1 MRTRTR
7 LRQPVPRR
15 PVGFT
20 LIELLVVMGIIV
32 ILIGLT
38 VISVGAVARES
49 RLSSGTNTVKAAL
62 GTARALA
69 MKNGRITLVTFRPRI
84 EGDREQYLEALFA
97 EYSGQSLI
105 NRFDPNNIELV
116 DRFVPVAGSEILA
129 IPKGIK
135 VAQPWYGNNADLIWI
150 TQSHIPAVVLAGEA
164 PNRLVAVMFAPNGE
178 LITRNSRTDSTRVF
192 VDFNNDGL
200 QRQGGTDFNNVT
212 AWPDRF
218 FFQQTQVDDEPFLNF
233 APMLAVFNDDQA
245 RERYDTTAW
254 SDDATRNLNLTA
266 YITEYAN
273 RVIFN
278 RYTGVVM
285 R

>member
-7 LRQPVPRR
+7 LRQPVSRR
-15 PVGFT
+15 AGGFT

-69 MKNGRITLVTFRPRI
+69 MKNGRLTLVTFRPRI

-97 EYSGQSLI
+97 EYTGVSNVVSGQVI
-105 NRFDPNNIELV
+105 
-116 DRFVPVAGSEILA
+116 DRFAPVAGSEILA

-135 VAQPWYGNNADLIWI
+135 VAQPWYGANADLIWI

-164 PNRLVAVMFAPNGE
+164 PNRLIAVMFAPNGE
-178 LITRNSRTDSTRVF
+178 LVTRNSKTDSARIW

-200 QRQGGTDFNNVT
+200 QREAGTNY
-212 AWPDRF
+212 AAGASPSGMGYW
-218 FFQQTQVDDEPFLNF
+218 QQSLVDDEPFLNF
-233 APMLAVFNDDQA
+233 APMLAVFNDDLA

-254 SDDATRNLNLTA
+254 SDDATRNLNLSA